1 MGGSNQIGGLQCEV
15 SAKSIMDYGHNIVL
29 STGNFLASAPLVNS
43 TMDFSKKRV
52 KDEVV
57 DSPIERKEKV
67 AVGNSASS
75 LHAKERKAATMSVSD
90 VVRLMRRK
98 VYEDANY
105 GTIGMEVPATSL
117 NERQDVGG
125 HAALSTLS
133 GGRCYNVLYTVLV
146 WKRKRDA

>member
-1 MGGSNQIGGLQCEV
+1 
-15 SAKSIMDYGHNIVL
+15 MDYGQNIVL
-29 STGNFLASAPLVNS
+29 STGNFLCSAPSVNS

-52 KDEVV
+52 EDGVV
-57 DSPIERKEKV
+57 DSPIEKKGKV

-105 GTIGMEVPATSL
+105 GTIGTEVLATSL
-117 NERQDVGG
+117 NEGQDVGD
-125 HAALSTLS
+125 HAASSTS
-133 GGRCYNVLYTVLV
+133 WGGRCNVLSTVSM
-146 WKRKRDA
+146 WKRK

>member
-1 MGGSNQIGGLQCEV
+1 M
-15 SAKSIMDYGHNIVL
+15 
-29 STGNFLASAPLVNS
+29 
-43 TMDFSKKRV
+43 
-52 KDEVV
+52 
-57 DSPIERKEKV
+57 DSPIEKKVKV

-75 LHAKERKAATMSVSD
+75 LHAKERKAATMSISD

-105 GTIGMEVPATSL
+105 GTIGTKVPATGL

-125 HAALSTLS
+125 HATSSTSS
-133 GGRCYNVLYTVLV
+133 GGRCNVLFIVSV

>member
-1 MGGSNQIGGLQCEV
+1 MRGSNQIGGLQCKA
-15 SAKSIMDYGHNIVL
+15 SAESIMDYGQNIVL
-29 STGNFLASAPLVNS
+29 STGNFLYSAPSMNS

-52 KDEVV
+52 EDGVV
-57 DSPIERKEKV
+57 DSPIEKKGKV

-75 LHAKERKAATMSVSD
+75 LHAKERKVATMLVSD

-105 GTIGMEVPATSL
+105 GTIRTEVPAMSL

-125 HAALSTLS
+125 HGASSTSSGRRCNVLST
-133 GGRCYNVLYTVLV
+133 VLA
-146 WKRKRDA
+146 WKRKREA

>member
-1 MGGSNQIGGLQCEV
+1 MRGSNQIGGLQCEA
-15 SAKSIMDYGHNIVL
+15 SAESIMDYGQNIVL
-29 STGNFLASAPLVNS
+29 STGNFLCSAPSMNS

-52 KDEVV
+52 EDGVV
-57 DSPIERKEKV
+57 DIPIEKKGKV

-105 GTIGMEVPATSL
+105 GTIRTEVPGMSL

-125 HAALSTLS
+125 HAASSTSSGGQCNVLST
-133 GGRCYNVLYTVLV
+133 VPA
-146 WKRKRDA
+146 WKRKRVA